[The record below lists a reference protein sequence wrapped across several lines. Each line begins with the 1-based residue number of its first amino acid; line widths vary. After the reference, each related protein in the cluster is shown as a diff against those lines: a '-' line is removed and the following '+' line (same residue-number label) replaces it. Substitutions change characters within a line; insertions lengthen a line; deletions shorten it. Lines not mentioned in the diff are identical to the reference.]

1 MASVDIGKN
10 GWRTAVMV
18 VAPVV
23 LGCLAEG
30 EELEPPSPIRERFI
44 GVSYGD
50 FTAHRI
56 EALPASPLRTP
67 LGRSTF

>member
-10 GWRTAVMV
+10 GWRTAVVV
-18 VAPVV
+18 VASVV

-50 FTAHRI
+50 FT
-56 EALPASPLRTP
+56 
-67 LGRSTF
+67 